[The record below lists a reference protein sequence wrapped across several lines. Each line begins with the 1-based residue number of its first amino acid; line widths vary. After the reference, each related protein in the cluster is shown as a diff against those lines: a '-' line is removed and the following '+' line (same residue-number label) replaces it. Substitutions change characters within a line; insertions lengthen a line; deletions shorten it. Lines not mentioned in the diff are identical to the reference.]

1 MKIWKRRKGYDKSN
15 LNKKKN
21 CELNNLKRKK
31 NYAWKKLNKSKD
43 SVAEISHLTIKIEA
57 EKNPEVLS
65 HRS

>member
-43 SVAEISHLTIKIEA
+43 SVAEISHLKGCQ
-57 EKNPEVLS
+57 
-65 HRS
+65 

>member
-1 MKIWKRRKGYDKSN
+1 MKIWKRRKDYDKSN

-43 SVAEISHLTIKIEA
+43 SVAEISHLKGWQ
-57 EKNPEVLS
+57 
-65 HRS
+65 

>member
-1 MKIWKRRKGYDKSN
+1 MKIWKRRKGYDKNN

-43 SVAEISHLTIKIEA
+43 SVAEISHLKGWQ
-57 EKNPEVLS
+57 
-65 HRS
+65 

>member
-43 SVAEISHLTIKIEA
+43 SVAEISHLKGWQQNH
-57 EKNPEVLS
+57 KN
-65 HRS
+65 